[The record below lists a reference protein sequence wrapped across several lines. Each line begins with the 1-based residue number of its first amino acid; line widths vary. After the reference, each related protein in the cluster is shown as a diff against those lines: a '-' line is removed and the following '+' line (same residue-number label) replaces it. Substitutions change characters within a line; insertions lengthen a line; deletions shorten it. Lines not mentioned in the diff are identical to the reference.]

1 MLMVV
6 WECFNFIIMKFFII
20 YIVLFLSSCVQ
31 KQEYLNRINKNYDK
45 KKILILTNSNGGGHN
60 AAALATKMALESD
73 YDIEIFD
80 ILKNKIFGEELFG
93 YTSQKEYWTTL
104 KYVLKGKDFTEKINK
119 IYHGSYI
126 ENAIT
131 EKHPDLLI
139 SVFPVG
145 VARYK
150 EVADKLNIPFVVIP
164 TDFNAN
170 DLHFY
175 GLDNF
180 ENNADNAN
188 KFRLFLPFAN
198 DKIAKSI
205 SNKTIKDS
213 VRYTGYPVR
222 KDFLLFA
229 NEYRKN
235 HDISNKIKQEYN
247 ILNNEKTILI
257 TMGGQ
262 SWAEDRIV
270 DYVNEINNS
279 REKIIVNQPLHVFVA
294 CGTNDNLEQRILGI
308 NILNKD
314 LLKIRTK
321 SWINGEEMAKIMA
334 ISDVMIAKPGGS
346 TVAEIL
352 AIAKNVIFKPDS
364 TFVIEWEKE
373 NMLLVNKYG
382 LGDRFKTGSLGFDK
396 DDFIAKINKNLLKN
410 DENNNLPP
418 INEFYINAKNE
429 IDLLLSSDFKH
440 HKSNN
445 CKK

>member
-6 WECFNFIIMKFFII
+6 WECFNFLIMKIIII
-20 YIVLFLSSCVQ
+20 YFLFFLSSCAQ
-31 KQEYLNRINKNYDK
+31 KQEYTKEIDNDNSK

-80 ILKNKIFGEELFG
+80 ILKDKIFGEELFG
-93 YTSQKEYWTTL
+93 YTSQKEYWTAL
-104 KYVLKGKDFTEKINK
+104 KYVLKGKDFTEKFNK

-198 DKIAKSI
+198 DKIVKSI

-235 HDISNKIKQEYN
+235 RDIANKIKQEYN
-247 ILNNEKTILI
+247 ILTNEKTILI

-279 REKIIVNQPLHVFVA
+279 REKIITGQMLHVFVA
-294 CGTNDNLEQRILGI
+294 CGANDNLKQRIL
-308 NILNKD
+308 NIKIINKD
-314 LLKIRTK
+314 LLRVYTK
-321 SWINGEEMAKIMA
+321 QWINGGEMAKLMA
-334 ISDVMIAKPGGS
+334 ISDVIIAKPGGG

-352 AIAKNVIFKPDS
+352 AIAKNTIFKPDS
-364 TFVIEWEKE
+364 TSVIEWEKE

-382 LGDRFKTGSLGFDK
+382 LGDRFKFGSLGFDK
-396 DDFIAKINKNLLKN
+396 DDFIEKINKTLLKN
-410 DENNNLPP
+410 DKNNNLPP